1 MKLFCYP
8 HIVVTGAPLQASN
21 QNQNQGANVGV
32 RKKRDVS
39 DGNDDEQGG
48 LGMGMPLIMF
58 AHGKHIR
65 EKRQA
70 LNGQQGQNIAPQAS
84 NQAAGNQQAAPAPV
98 NGVAPNVAGS
108 SGSISSV
115 PISNLP
121 KTNNNVAQN
130 PTVSNPSPNLN
141 SNTNPQIIAKV
152 ANTQNNPNNALPNV
166 NAATSVGNSGTQ
178 AKQAANPLSSSAA
191 TNGLG
196 KEKKFV

>member
-1 MKLFCYP
+1 M
-8 HIVVTGAPLQASN
+8 TGAPVQASN

-32 RKKRDVS
+32 RKKRDAS

-48 LGMGMPLIMF
+48 LGIGMPLIMF

-84 NQAAGNQQAAPAPV
+84 NQAVGNQQAAPAPV
-98 NGVAPNVAGS
+98 NGVAPKVAGS

-130 PTVSNPSPNLN
+130 PTVNNPSPNLN
-141 SNTNPQIIAKV
+141 SNTNAQV

-166 NAATSVGNSGTQ
+166 NAVTSVGNSGTQ
-178 AKQAANPLSSSAA
+178 AKQAANPLSSSVA

-196 KEKKFV
+196 KKKVFV

>member
-1 MKLFCYP
+1 MKLFFYP
-8 HIVVTGAPLQASN
+8 RIVVTGAPVQASN

-39 DGNDDEQGG
+39 DGDDDEQGG

-58 AHGKHIR
+58 AHGRHIR

-70 LNGQQGQNIAPQAS
+70 LNGQQGQNIAPQAL

-98 NGVAPNVAGS
+98 NGVAPKVAGS

-130 PTVSNPSPNLN
+130 PTVNNPSPNLN
-141 SNTNPQIIAKV
+141 SNTNAQV

-178 AKQAANPLSSSAA
+178 AKQAANPLSSSVA

-196 KEKKFV
+196 KKKIFV

>member
-1 MKLFCYP
+1 M
-8 HIVVTGAPLQASN
+8 TGAPVQEVN
-21 QNQNQGANVGV
+21 QNQNQGGNVGV

-70 LNGQQGQNIAPQAS
+70 LNGQQGQNMVPQAL

-121 KTNNNVAQN
+121 KTNTNVAQN
-130 PTVSNPSPNLN
+130 PTANNPSPNGN
-141 SNTNPQIIAKV
+141 SNPQIIAKV

-166 NAATSVGNSGTQ
+166 NAAATSVGNSGTQ
-178 AKQAANPLSSSAA
+178 TKQAANPLSSSVA

-196 KEKKFV
+196 KKEGFV

>member
-1 MKLFCYP
+1 M
-8 HIVVTGAPLQASN
+8 TGAPVQAVN
-21 QNQNQGANVGV
+21 QNQNQGANVVV

-39 DGNDDEQGG
+39 DGNEQGG

-84 NQAAGNQQAAPAPV
+84 NQAVGNQQAAPATV
-98 NGVAPNVAGS
+98 NGVAPKVAGS
-108 SGSISSV
+108 SGSVSSV

-130 PTVSNPSPNLN
+130 PTVNNPSPNLN
-141 SNTNPQIIAKV
+141 SNTNPQTIANV

-178 AKQAANPLSSSAA
+178 AKQAANPLSSSVA

-196 KEKKFV
+196 KKKYLYNYFI

>member
-1 MKLFCYP
+1 M
-8 HIVVTGAPLQASN
+8 TGAPIQAVN
-21 QNQNQGANVGV
+21 QNQNQGANVGL

-39 DGNDDEQGG
+39 DGSDDEQGG

-130 PTVSNPSPNLN
+130 PTVNNPSPTLN
-141 SNTNPQIIAKV
+141 SNTNAQV

-166 NAATSVGNSGTQ
+166 NPATPVVNSGTQ
-178 AKQAANPLSSSAA
+178 ANQAANPLSSSVA

-196 KEKKFV
+196 KKKYLYNYCI

>member
-1 MKLFCYP
+1 M
-8 HIVVTGAPLQASN
+8 IVTGAPVQAVN

-39 DGNDDEQGG
+39 DVNDDEQGG
-48 LGMGMPLIMF
+48 LGMAMPLIMF

-65 EKRQA
+65 EKRQI
-70 LNGQQGQNIAPQAS
+70 LNGQQGQNIAPKAS
-84 NQAAGNQQAAPAPV
+84 NQAEGNQQAAPAPV
-98 NGVAPNVAGS
+98 NGVAPKVAGS

-121 KTNNNVAQN
+121 TTNNNVAQN
-130 PTVSNPSPNLN
+130 PTVNNPSPNLN
-141 SNTNPQIIAKV
+141 SNTQTIAKV

-178 AKQAANPLSSSAA
+178 AKQATNPLSSSVA

-196 KEKKFV
+196 KKKYLCNYCI